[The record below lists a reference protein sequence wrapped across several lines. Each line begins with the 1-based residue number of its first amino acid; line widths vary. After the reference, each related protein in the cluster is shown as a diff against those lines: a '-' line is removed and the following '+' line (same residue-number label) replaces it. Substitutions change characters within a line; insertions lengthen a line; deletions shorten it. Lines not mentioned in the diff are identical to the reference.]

1 MTAHRGVRSILA
13 LLLLTAC
20 GSEVSKDGGSTT
32 GTTVPGSTSVTTD
45 VPATSAAPTDSTVP
59 GVWVQPTA
67 APTLYFT
74 DDRGTTDAP
83 LSVVTRLSP
92 DGTITE
98 LWSEMGEVMPRVL
111 DVSPD
116 GTRLL
121 VSRYSY
127 AEGVV
132 GFHLVERELATGTE
146 TEIAQRDQYLVAK
159 YALDN
164 SGDLFVTNTVD
175 EVDST
180 GVITKETQ
188 SLDRI
193 ANDGTEIANLVTV
206 ESMETLMWQQVMMD
220 GELAVVIGGAPMTL
234 VGGSGQAMPEL
245 PVEGRS
251 CAAIRQVTDAAVLAS
266 CMEPSE
272 EFVYFYQLW
281 LVPLDGSAPQQV
293 TKVANNGSGAD
304 FGAGDLWTTT
314 NGRQFVQ
321 RYGDCGAAWVEELQA
336 DGSSSA
342 SDAAGVILGVDG
354 TRLITASSGSC
365 DGTYATIVA
374 YDTAT
379 GTSTTYLAPPDATD
393 DHPYGANAFDILAL
407 VR

>member
-1 MTAHRGVRSILA
+1 MA

-20 GSEVSKDGGSTT
+20 GSEASKNGSSTT
-32 GTTVPGSTSVTTD
+32 GTTVPGSTAPTTGG
-45 VPATSAAPTDSTVP
+45 PSTSSPPTDSTVP

-67 APTLYFT
+67 APTLYYT
-74 DDRGTTDAP
+74 DDRGVSGGP
-83 LSVVTRLSP
+83 LSVVTMMSP

-98 LWSEMGEVMPRVL
+98 LWSEMGEVTPRVL
-111 DVSPD
+111 DVSAD
-116 GTRLL
+116 GTRVL

-127 AEGVV
+127 AEGAV
-132 GFHLVERELATGTE
+132 GFHLVEHELATGTE

-159 YALDN
+159 YALDG
-164 SGDLFVTNTVD
+164 SGDVFVANTVD

-188 SLDRI
+188 YLNRV
-193 ANDGTEIANLVTV
+193 AHDGAGVVNLFVS
-206 ESMETLMWQQVMMD
+206 ESMETLMWQQVMID
-220 GELAVVIGGAPMTL
+220 GQLAVVIGGAPMTL
-234 VGGSGQAMPEL
+234 VGGSGQAMPDL

-251 CAAIRQVTDAAVLAS
+251 CAVIRQVDDADVLVS
-266 CMEPSE
+266 CLEPGE
-272 EFVYFYQLW
+272 AYFYQLW

-336 DGSSSA
+336 DGSSVA

-354 TRLITASSGSC
+354 TRLITATTGSC

-379 GTSTTYLAPPDATD
+379 GTTTTLLVPPATTD
-393 DHPYGANAFDILAL
+393 DHPYGANAFDILAIA
-407 VR
+407 R

>member
-1 MTAHRGVRSILA
+1 M
-13 LLLLTAC
+13 
-20 GSEVSKDGGSTT
+20 
-32 GTTVPGSTSVTTD
+32 
-45 VPATSAAPTDSTVP
+45 
-59 GVWVQPTA
+59 
-67 APTLYFT
+67 
-74 DDRGTTDAP
+74 
-83 LSVVTRLSP
+83 SP

-220 GELAVVIGGAPMTL
+220 GELAVVIGRICKQVPPERVADVIFGYTIANDVTARDLQKAEPQWAIIPGESKIPSASSAAPI
-234 VGGSGQAMPEL
+234 AA
-245 PVEGRS
+245 GRS
-251 CAAIRQVTDAAVLAS
+251 
-266 CMEPSE
+266 MMP
-272 EFVYFYQLW
+272 
-281 LVPLDGSAPQQV
+281 
-293 TKVANNGSGAD
+293 
-304 FGAGDLWTTT
+304 
-314 NGRQFVQ
+314 
-321 RYGDCGAAWVEELQA
+321 
-336 DGSSSA
+336 
-342 SDAAGVILGVDG
+342 GVGPKNSPWS
-354 TRLITASSGSC
+354 TATITARPRSQNSLLSLSQC
-365 DGTYATIVA
+365 PV
-374 YDTAT
+374 
-379 GTSTTYLAPPDATD
+379 S
-393 DHPYGANAFDILAL
+393 
-407 VR
+407 